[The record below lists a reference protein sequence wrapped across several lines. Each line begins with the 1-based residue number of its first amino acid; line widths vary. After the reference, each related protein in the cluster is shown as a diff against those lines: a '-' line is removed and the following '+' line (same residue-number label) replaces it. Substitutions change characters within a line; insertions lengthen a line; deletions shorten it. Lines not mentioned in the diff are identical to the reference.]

1 MNVSKRT
8 MSALVDVAHTSHFN
22 IFVTVMSKNMMESR
36 YVLPKYFILLIYYK
50 FMIHIFRSVSI

>member
-22 IFVTVMSKNMMESR
+22 IFVTAMSKNMMESR
-36 YVLPKYFILLIYYK
+36 Y
-50 FMIHIFRSVSI
+50 